1 MRHPFR
7 ATAAI
12 LGAVAALAV
21 AAPTAGADTASTPPA
36 PVGAV
41 LIHNGALGGCLTAEG
56 SGYRDPH
63 GTPRPWLVALQ
74 PCRESGRLAQTWV
87 YSSATHQFSSQ
98 AQPYRCISSGAGTG
112 RPGALLVTAPCDA
125 DAAGQRFRTERT
137 GPGERQKVVAEAD
150 GRIWEQAA
158 HRTGTSRDATGEGV
172 RTVRD
177 TGSAGA
183 ERSWLLSRG

>member
-1 MRHPFR
+1 MRHPLR

-12 LGAVAALAV
+12 LGAVAALGV
-21 AAPTAGADTASTPPA
+21 TAPTAGADAGSTPPA
-36 PVGAV
+36 PGGAV
-41 LIHNGALGGCLTAEG
+41 RIHNGAHGGCLTAEG

-63 GTPRPWLVALQ
+63 GAPRPWLVALQ
-74 PCRESGRLAQTWV
+74 SCRESGRAAQTWV

-98 AQPYRCISSGAGTG
+98 AQPYRCIATGSG

-125 DAAGQRFRTERT
+125 DAAEQRFRT
-137 GPGERQKVVAEAD
+137 GPAGTAGRLKVVAEAD

-172 RTVRD
+172 RAVRD
-177 TGSAGA
+177 PGSAGA
-183 ERSWLLSRG
+183 ERSWLLSAG

>member
-1 MRHPFR
+1 MRHPLR

-12 LGAVAALAV
+12 LGAVAALGV
-21 AAPTAGADTASTPPA
+21 TAPMAGADAPSTPPA
-36 PVGAV
+36 PAGAV
-41 LIHNGALGGCLTAEG
+41 RIHNGALGGCLTVEG
-56 SGYRDPH
+56 AGYRDPR
-63 GTPRPWLVALQ
+63 GALRPWLVALQ
-74 PCRESGRLAQTWV
+74 PCRESERAAQTWF
-87 YSSATHQFSSQ
+87 YSPATHQFSSQ
-98 AQPYRCISSGAGTG
+98 AQPYRCIGAGDG
-112 RPGALLVTAPCDA
+112 RPGALLVTVPCDA

-137 GPGERQKVVAEAD
+137 GSGERQKVVAEEG

-177 TGSAGA
+177 AGSAGA